1 MAGLRVENAIDMH
14 CHFGPDTFCEP
25 HSNEG
30 HAIVHSV
37 TAFEAARE
45 AHLAGYRGLVL
56 KSHSFASPSVAFAL
70 AQAVPGLQVF
80 GGICTDHPSGGL
92 NLSAVEAALRLGGK
106 IVWLPTVHSHQDYL
120 DGKGEAFGIQGTG
133 ITVFDN
139 EGQLLN
145 SVREIFA
152 LVQQHEAVLAT
163 GHITALEHYAVVKEF
178 AQSGK
183 VLVTHAGEELGGPKL
198 SPRQCKELADLGATI
213 ELTALSCNSVWGCR
227 AKSAL
232 EMANMISEVGYES
245 CTLSSDYGWSID
257 VPRPASGFRGFL
269 ERLWE
274 VGVPEA
280 EIVAMASSKPAA
292 LLGI

>member
-45 AHLAGYRGLVL
+45 AHMAGYRGLVL

-70 AQAVPGLQVF
+70 AEAVPGLQVF

-163 GHITALEHYAVVKEF
+163 
-178 AQSGK
+178 
-183 VLVTHAGEELGGPKL
+183 
-198 SPRQCKELADLGATI
+198 
-213 ELTALSCNSVWGCR
+213 
-227 AKSAL
+227 
-232 EMANMISEVGYES
+232 
-245 CTLSSDYGWSID
+245 
-257 VPRPASGFRGFL
+257 
-269 ERLWE
+269 
-274 VGVPEA
+274 
-280 EIVAMASSKPAA
+280 
-292 LLGI
+292 